1 MEEDEGDKF
10 LMGLEGAVL
19 GEEESFLDIKKRQ
32 EQRKD
37 LKRVD
42 HSLQN

>member
-19 GEEESFLDIKKRQ
+19 GEEIGAAKGFEES
-32 EQRKD
+32 
-37 LKRVD
+37 
-42 HSLQN
+42 